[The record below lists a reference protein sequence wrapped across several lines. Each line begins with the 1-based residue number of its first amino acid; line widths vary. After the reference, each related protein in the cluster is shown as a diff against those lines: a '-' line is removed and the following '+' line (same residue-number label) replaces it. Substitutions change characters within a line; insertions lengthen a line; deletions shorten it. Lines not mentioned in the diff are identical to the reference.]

1 MDQISPDALFFEPP
15 MFVQTD
21 TIVINPSP
29 NLVTICNK
37 NNLQPAPSIWQQF
50 GACPVAP
57 SSDVPCCLE
66 ARFSGASEKNTV
78 HPSIKI

>member
-29 NLVTICNK
+29 NLVTTCNK
-37 NNLQPAPSIWQQF
+37 NNLQPAPRS
-50 GACPVAP
+50 G
-57 SSDVPCCLE
+57 SSWELAWLHRLLMRRAV
-66 ARFSGASEKNTV
+66 
-78 HPSIKI
+78 